1 MSVNTAARM
10 AHRKRRITTLVWI
23 IGLTILTGSLI
34 YWEQT
39 AILYILSTV
48 GVTFLL
54 VVVAKA
60 DLAHADT
67 MTDQGANPL
76 RSSAGDTARR

>member
-1 MSVNTAARM
+1 MSINTAARM
-10 AHRKRRITTLVWI
+10 ARQKRRITTLVWI

-39 AILYILSTV
+39 AILYILSTL

-60 DLAHADT
+60 DLAHSDT
-67 MTDQGANPL
+67 MTEQGNPL
-76 RSSAGDTARR
+76 RSGAGDTARR

>member
-10 AHRKRRITTLVWI
+10 ARRKRRITTLVWI
-23 IGLTILTGSLI
+23 VGLTILTGSLI

-67 MTDQGANPL
+67 MTDQGPAPL
-76 RSSAGDTARR
+76 RSGDKARR